1 MSVKNFSIN
10 RICKLS
16 GISKNSYYH
25 TTDPQ
30 SRLVTK
36 YSHIKSFV
44 TKVIDK
50 NSKYGIR
57 RIKAGLKQRFD
68 IDIGRDTLAKL
79 LILWGLDLKRKI
91 RKNKINMIR
100 KILIMLSDKSNILIR
115 STINAPFQAISS
127 DITEIYYG
135 TGNKLFLCVHKD
147 VFGQVVYGYSVG
159 VKTNLELVLQSFT
172 MAVNR
177 IKRKL
182 KLIPKSIIFHQDRG
196 SVYTSYRYV
205 DKVLAVGKIS
215 FSAPGTPTDNPGQ
228 ESFFGRFKE
237 EWADEI
243 KQIDNQKEAIK
254 FIQSKIKYYNQERIH
269 TIIGY
274 QTPNRFTNL
283 FLKQQQNR
291 FSKFST

>member
-1 MSVKNFSIN
+1 M
-10 RICKLS
+10 
-16 GISKNSYYH
+16 GIGKNSYYH
-25 TTDPQ
+25 TTNPQ
-30 SRLVTK
+30 SRLATK

-159 VKTNLELVLQSFT
+159 VKPDLELVLQSLT

-196 SVYTSYRYV
+196 SVYTSYTYV

-243 KQIDNQKEAIK
+243 KQIDNQKEAVK

>member
-1 MSVKNFSIN
+1 M
-10 RICKLS
+10 L

-30 SRLVTK
+30 SRLRAK
-36 YSHIKSFV
+36 YSHIKFYV
-44 TKVIDK
+44 TKVINK
-50 NSKYGIR
+50 NSKYGVR
-57 RIKAGLKQRFD
+57 RIKADLKQRFKV
-68 IDIGRDTLAKL
+68 DIGRDTLAKL
-79 LILWGLDLKRKI
+79 LILWGLDLKRKVK
-91 RKNKINMIR
+91 KNQINLIR
-100 KILIMLSDKSNILIR
+100 KILIMLSDRSNLLVR

-135 TGNKLFLCVHKD
+135 TSNKLFLCVHKD

-159 VKTNLELVLQSFT
+159 VKPNLELVLQSFT

-182 KLIPKSIIFHQDRG
+182 KLIPKNIIFHQDRG
-196 SVYTSYRYV
+196 TVYTSYRYV
-205 DKVLAVGKIS
+205 DKVLTIGKIS
-215 FSAPGTPTDNPGQ
+215 FSGPGTPTDNPGQ

-243 KQIDNQKEAIK
+243 KQIDNQKEVTK
-254 FIQSKIKYYNQERIH
+254 FIRSKIKYYNQERIH

-274 QTPNRFTNL
+274 QSPNRFTNL
-283 FLKQQQNR
+283 FLKQLQNQ

>member
-1 MSVKNFSIN
+1 M
-10 RICKLS
+10 L

-30 SRLVTK
+30 SRLATK

-44 TKVIDK
+44 TRVIDK

-159 VKTNLELVLQSFT
+159 VKPDLELVLQSLT

-196 SVYTSYRYV
+196 SVYTSYTYI

-243 KQIDNQKEAIK
+243 KQIDNQKEAVK

>member
-1 MSVKNFSIN
+1 
-10 RICKLS
+10 
-16 GISKNSYYH
+16 
-25 TTDPQ
+25 
-30 SRLVTK
+30 
-36 YSHIKSFV
+36 
-44 TKVIDK
+44 
-50 NSKYGIR
+50 
-57 RIKAGLKQRFD
+57 
-68 IDIGRDTLAKL
+68 
-79 LILWGLDLKRKI
+79 
-91 RKNKINMIR
+91 MIR
-100 KILIMLSDKSNILIR
+100 KILIMLADKSNLLIR
-115 STINAPFQAISS
+115 LTVNAPFQAISS

-147 VFGQVVYGYSVG
+147 VFGQVVYGYSIG
-159 VKTNLELVLQSFT
+159 VKQNLELALLSFN
-172 MAVNR
+172 MALNKVKKK
-177 IKRKL
+177 IGS
-182 KLIPKSIIFHQDRG
+182 IPKQLIFHQDRG
-196 SVYTSYRYV
+196 TVYTSYRYV

-269 TIIGY
+269 TTIGY
-274 QTPNRFTNL
+274 QSPNRFTNL

>member
-1 MSVKNFSIN
+1 M
-10 RICKLS
+10 L

-30 SRLVTK
+30 SRLRAK
-36 YSHIKSFV
+36 YSHIKFYV
-44 TKVIDK
+44 TKVINK
-50 NSKYGIR
+50 NSKYGVI
-57 RIKAGLKQRFD
+57 RIKADLKQRFKV
-68 IDIGRDTLAKL
+68 DIGRDTLAKL
-79 LILWGLDLKRKI
+79 LILWGLDLKRKVK
-91 RKNKINMIR
+91 KNQINLIR
-100 KILIMLSDKSNILIR
+100 KILIMLSDRSNLLVR

-135 TGNKLFLCVHKD
+135 TSNKLFLCVHKD
-147 VFGQVVYGYSVG
+147 VFGQLVYGYSVG
-159 VKTNLELVLQSFT
+159 VKPNLELVLQSFT

-182 KLIPKSIIFHQDRG
+182 KLIPKNIIFHQDRG
-196 SVYTSYRYV
+196 TVYTSYRYV
-205 DKVLAVGKIS
+205 DKVLTIGKIS
-215 FSAPGTPTDNPGQ
+215 FSGPGTPTDNPGQ

-243 KQIDNQKEAIK
+243 KQIDNQKEVTK
-254 FIQSKIKYYNQERIH
+254 FIRSKIKYYNQERIH

-274 QTPNRFTNL
+274 QSPNRFTNL
-283 FLKQQQNR
+283 FLKQLQNQ

>member
-1 MSVKNFSIN
+1 M
-10 RICKLS
+10 L

-30 SRLVTK
+30 SRLATK

-44 TKVIDK
+44 TRVIDK

-147 VFGQVVYGYSVG
+147 VFGQVVYGYSIG
-159 VKTNLELVLQSFT
+159 VKQNLELALLSFN
-172 MAVNR
+172 MALNKVKKK
-177 IKRKL
+177 IGS
-182 KLIPKSIIFHQDRG
+182 IPKQLIFHQDRG
-196 SVYTSYRYV
+196 TVYTSYRYV

-269 TIIGY
+269 TTIGY
-274 QTPNRFTNL
+274 QSPNRFTNL